1 MSLKLIYDFF
11 CFDGEKLYIYERDCG
26 NISNYMRIMKYLP
39 RNSYIKIDPFNFQIL
54 LCWKDEN
61 DIISKII
68 YSYYYE
74 REKEYTNLLKADKII
89 YNIDYKKIPIRFNLE
104 YIKIYFWKY
113 WILRHFFPKDIVNL
127 IILFY

>member
-1 MSLKLIYDFF
+1 M
-11 CFDGEKLYIYERDCG
+11 
-26 NISNYMRIMKYLP
+26 
-39 RNSYIKIDPFNFQIL
+39 
-54 LCWKDEN
+54 
-61 DIISKII
+61 
-68 YSYYYE
+68 